1 MFQCADYFIPAT
13 ADSINNGVIQNRI
26 EAPTENNMCVNDTLL
41 VDTWDRLKI
50 ALVYSIEALY
60 DILSHLDETLRKS
73 PLFLDKYF
81 ESLWSYNRNN

>member
-41 VDTWDRLKI
+41 VDT
-50 ALVYSIEALY
+50 
-60 DILSHLDETLRKS
+60 
-73 PLFLDKYF
+73 
-81 ESLWSYNRNN
+81 